1 MIFHQIKSTMKRIL
15 VPTDFSQCASFAAD
29 TAIKMAKKS
38 NSEVHF
44 LHFMSIPIHF
54 LQMESGQDKV
64 FPELNAEV
72 EEVKS
77 DLQTLV
83 DKAHK
88 AGVQSEYF
96 LSFNES
102 SSNIIKHIQ
111 EQMIDLVVMGSHGA
125 SGVRELFIG
134 SNAQRIVRLSPVPV
148 LILKQEFDNS
158 ESPSIAFVSDF
169 ESEAIKPFEQL
180 LNFANLLDAKVNLV
194 YINTPAYFVDSW
206 EIERRMES
214 FKFMASSQLDKSQII
229 DAYVFEDGLK
239 RYTEEQQNP
248 IMAMATHGRHG
259 ISRVFYGSV
268 TEKAVN
274 HLEVPILSL
283 KINHQEREVYL
294 EAMMI

>member
-1 MIFHQIKSTMKRIL
+1 MKRIL
-15 VPTDFSQCASFAAD
+15 VPTDFSLCAKYASN
-29 TAIKMAKKS
+29 TAINLAKKS

-54 LQMESGQDKV
+54 LQLESGQDKI
-64 FPELNAEV
+64 FPEINAEV
-72 EEVKS
+72 EDIKK
-77 DLQTLV
+77 DLQGLV
-83 DKAHK
+83 DEAENQGVKA
-88 AGVQSEYF
+88 EYF

-111 EQMIDLVVMGSHGA
+111 EQLIDLVVMGSHGA

-148 LILKQEFDNS
+148 LILKQELTSTDDLEVS
-158 ESPSIAFVSDF
+158 FVSDF
-169 ESEAIKPFEQL
+169 ESETIPPFEQL
-180 LNFANLLDAKVNLV
+180 LSFAQLIEAKVNLI
-194 YINTPAYFVDSW
+194 YLNTPAYFIDSW

-214 FKFMASSQLDKSQII
+214 FKFMAGAQLANVKILDT
-229 DAYVFEDGLK
+229 YVFEDGLIQ
-239 RYTEEQQNP
+239 YTEEQSNP

-274 HLEVPILSL
+274 HLKVPVLSL
-283 KINHQEREVYL
+283 KINHHATEEYL
-294 EAMMI
+294 EAMMV

>member
-1 MIFHQIKSTMKRIL
+1 MKRIL
-15 VPTDFSQCASFAAD
+15 VPTDFSLCAKYASN
-29 TAIKMAKKS
+29 TAINLAKKS

-54 LQMESGQDKV
+54 LQLESGQDKI
-64 FPELNAEV
+64 FPEINAEV
-72 EEVKS
+72 EDIKK
-77 DLQTLV
+77 DLQGLV
-83 DKAHK
+83 DEAKNQGVKA
-88 AGVQSEYF
+88 EYF

-111 EQMIDLVVMGSHGA
+111 EQLIDLVVMGSHGA

-148 LILKQEFDNS
+148 PVLILKQELTTTDDLEVS
-158 ESPSIAFVSDF
+158 FVSDF
-169 ESEAIKPFEQL
+169 GSETIPPFEQL
-180 LNFANLLDAKVNLV
+180 LSFALLIEAKVNLI
-194 YINTPAYFVDSW
+194 YLNTPAYFIDSW

-214 FKFMASSQLDKSQII
+214 FKFMAGDQLANVKILDT
-229 DAYVFEDGLK
+229 YVFEDGLIQ
-239 RYTEEQQNP
+239 YTEEQSNP

-274 HLEVPILSL
+274 HLKVPVLSL
-283 KINHQEREVYL
+283 KINHHATEEYL
-294 EAMMI
+294 EAMMV